1 MQGDAG
7 GNGKFLVVSYL
18 AGYNTKMNVIPKT
31 VLTTDVFDQWFDSL
45 RDKIGKKRI
54 QARIRHAEL
63 GNLGD
68 CEAVGEGVSE
78 MRIHY
83 GPGYRLYFIQRGLE
97 IIIVLAGGDKSTQS
111 RDIELAKE
119 IARDV
124 RGENDGQD

>member
-1 MQGDAG
+1 
-7 GNGKFLVVSYL
+7 
-18 AGYNTKMNVIPKT
+18 MNVIPKT